1 MKTSYTVK
9 RESREIVQIETNESK
24 LLLPLPQVLRI
35 MLRHATGESNR
46 KIAAV
51 EKVNHETVAII
62 VRSEAMREF
71 LRQSYYA
78 LIENAIKTIAVAIDN
93 GNVEMAYKVLQDTG
107 VIQAVIDRA
116 ELVRQAQTGTQAR

>member
-9 RESREIVQIETNESK
+9 REIVQIESNESK
-24 LLLPLPQVLRI
+24 LLLPLSQVLRI

-93 GNVEMAYKVLQDTG
+93 GNTEMAYKVLQDTG
-107 VIQAVIDRA
+107 VIQAVIDQA
-116 ELVRQAQTGTQAR
+116 ELVRQAQTETRTR

>member
-1 MKTSYTVK
+1 MKTSYSVK

-46 KIAAV
+46 EIAAV

-107 VIQAVIDRA
+107 VVPAAVERA
-116 ELVRQAQTGTQAR
+116 QLAR